1 MSFYTALTGL
11 NGSSADISAT
21 SNNIANV
28 GTTGFKRS
36 RVEFGD
42 IFATSPLQNASSSIG
57 SGTILKGIKQQ
68 FTQGNIAASLNALD
82 LAISGQ
88 GFFALKPSL
97 TSAQTVYT
105 RNGSLNVNND
115 RYVVDSA
122 GQYLLTYPVN
132 TDGSVTAKDLD
143 SAVPL
148 QLPVT
153 SGDPRATSDITLGVN
168 VNAASDVVTD
178 RPQFQDGYTFDPN
191 DPETFSNSTSITI
204 FDDLGNPTIATV
216 YFIKTQAASADDPT
230 NKYDTRL
237 VINDTIID
245 PDLVSAVNDAGN
257 QIFVDRFG
265 QQTTTIP
272 DDNYFIEGKGS
283 PLYKLDDLQT
293 LVPSQPAKISG
304 ESSSFDFGEEGDK
317 LVEIVTDPLQ
327 FKATRDAGNAGSDV
341 YWGKDFL
348 LVNVD
353 DSDQPVSIDINP
365 GFYNAEQ
372 LAEEVERAINAAYGD
387 DRKFQVE
394 QNVDDT
400 ISIDFQRVGA
410 DGTVTQLP
418 TPISVNLLGTAGT
431 SYVSDLI
438 GQENPKFSITSTS
451 PDFTKEQLL
460 AHSQVRI
467 NETLNAYARSTTD
480 SLGVSALKFAKST
493 GEKMSVPLE
502 RNQIIELERR
512 TLPKT
517 IAASQSF
524 KRSDVFGLRNG
535 DYSKSTLVFS
545 PGAGVSAPSI
555 SISKLATPS
564 FVLGKVTVVNNVIYQ
579 GMGTYADVIGSIDSS
594 KNGTSGND
602 LQINLDQSFENKD
615 FSSDAVGSTSI
626 TGWTVLNQKIELGST
641 VLGGFASPTDGTYP
655 TNNGSLGD
663 ASAATGTYT
672 TQIIQEN
679 GDKAVQLRSSLNSS
693 DGYAVTRGPAIISD
707 SSVSVNAGDTISF
720 DWKAEGGS
728 DAFDVYGYLLNTAT
742 GDTIELINETGT
754 SEGASTSWAK
764 VSKNI
769 STAGTY
775 KFIFVSGSF
784 DLSGGRALGA
794 QLYVDKIDVTSN
806 RTSMINEDVIGKITS
821 LVSFDSL
828 SLASGVNPSAANV
841 EVTVTDLT
849 GNLPNQT
856 LLKTIEGAHRTN
868 HYLSHTFVNKRPG
881 LKVFDGATKAYG
893 FQGTNLIEYSAN
905 NNSLRVYLEDASEFT
920 VGETVSLSG
929 NLGLNDQNSQI
940 ITGRDFKLVSV
951 TQNDE
956 GRSYIDLSTS
966 GIPMSDSDFAIGY
979 EAATD
984 IFVLHKPSDT
994 MEAFF
999 EGSHPPYDGA
1009 KSEFRSGKI
1018 IIREVQGQRTSLYD
1032 NQDVVNEFAKNAISI
1047 GGELITWSGSVQGDD
1062 KTALGIDSIQISDDW
1077 VDEKNPLVKV
1087 GYDEVNQRLKFEV
1100 DRTVL
1105 GSGTESNFNSFSVYG
1120 SSTQSGTNN
1129 IGLTNADNASQVQ
1142 IRGGE
1147 VLFGGSFVATG
1158 AEIQPNDKR
1167 YGIDVAYNSDLQN
1180 FTISSGTTGEAI
1192 AADGANNVE
1201 TDQKR
1206 SNIQIGRHTISATT
1220 GARIEAAYDVDATI
1234 IGGGDNS
1241 LFGLG
1246 ATKDDFLF
1254 TAGTGLSAE
1263 PARAIGASANEPLD
1277 TVFKLSS
1284 QNGDNIFNVSV
1295 NGISGI
1301 IKVPATSYVGTT
1313 LAEALQTRIN
1323 QITDPITG
1331 DTIGGVTVSY
1341 SGESNSFT
1349 FSTGTTGSDS
1359 TIKVKGAARLGL
1371 DDVPLG
1377 VGSVPEIYNLVQAT
1391 DVDGV
1396 ALYVDANGEVVTNP
1410 PENMVE
1416 GYYPLYIDEGE
1427 LTFDKTGKL
1436 VSPKNLVHYE
1446 KQEEGLS
1453 ISLDIDFST
1462 STQLAQPFSVLTVDQ
1477 DGFTSGRLDGIEI
1490 DSSGTIRANYTNGQ
1504 NNPLGKIVVANFNN
1518 QNGLKQ
1524 IGNATYT
1531 ETAVSGAPQVG
1542 EAGAEGFGTVLS
1554 GSLERS
1560 NVDITEELVNL
1571 ITAQRNF
1578 QASAKAIETTTGL
1591 TQTIINIR
1599 M

>member
-153 SGDPRATSDITLGVN
+153 SGDPQATSNIKLGVN
-168 VNAASDVVTD
+168 VNAASDVVPD
-178 RPQFQDGYTFDPN
+178 RAQFQDGYSFDPN
-191 DPETFSNSTSITI
+191 DPETFTNSTSITI

-237 VINDTIID
+237 VINDTIIT
-245 PDLVSAVNDAGN
+245 PDLVSAVDDAGK

-265 QQTTTIP
+265 QQTTSIP

-293 LVPSQPAKISG
+293 LVPSQPAKLNG
-304 ESSSFDFGEEGDK
+304 EQTSFDFGEEGDK

-327 FKATRDAGNAGSDV
+327 FKATREAGNTGSDV

-365 GFYNAEQ
+365 GLYNADQ
-372 LAEEVERAINAAYGD
+372 LSAEVERAINAAYGD

-400 ISIDFQRVGA
+400 VTLDFQRVGA
-410 DGTVTQLP
+410 DGTVTPL
-418 TPISVNLLGTAGT
+418 TNKISVELLGTD
-431 SYVSDLI
+431 SYVTEAMGDD
-438 GQENPKFSITSTS
+438 FAITGTS
-451 PDFTKEQLL
+451 PDFTKEEFL
-460 AHSQVRI
+460 AHTQVRI
-467 NETLNAYARSTTD
+467 NETLNAYGRQYSD
-480 SLGVSALKFAKST
+480 DPLGVGGLQFTKST
-493 GEKMSVPLE
+493 GEQIGSVYE
-502 RNQIIELERR
+502 YTQVVELERVDDTADKHYMVHSYYNKR
-512 TLPKT
+512 PALSVHTVLDEVDGNATNK
-517 IAASQSF
+517 IEYAATEN
-524 KRSDVFGLRNG
+524 RLRIYLG
-535 DYSKSTLVFS
+535 D
-545 PGAGVSAPSI
+545 
-555 SISKLATPS
+555 
-564 FVLGKVTVVNNVIYQ
+564 
-579 GMGTYADVIGSIDSS
+579 
-594 KNGTSGND
+594 
-602 LQINLDQSFENKD
+602 
-615 FSSDAVGSTSI
+615 GSTSPNSDLTDYEQGRSI
-626 TGWTVLNQKIELGST
+626 TLAGDDNFRSDLNGRSFVIS
-641 VLGGFASPTDGTYP
+641 S
-655 TNNGSLGD
+655 
-663 ASAATGTYT
+663 TGTDA
-672 TQIIQEN
+672 N
-679 GDKAVQLRSSLNSS
+679 GFK
-693 DGYAVTRGPAIISD
+693 Y
-707 SSVSVNAGDTISF
+707 
-720 DWKAEGGS
+720 
-728 DAFDVYGYLLNTAT
+728 
-742 GDTIELINETGT
+742 
-754 SEGASTSWAK
+754 
-764 VSKNI
+764 
-769 STAGTY
+769 
-775 KFIFVSGSF
+775 
-784 DLSGGRALGA
+784 
-794 QLYVDKIDVTSN
+794 IDV
-806 RTSMINEDVIGKITS
+806 
-821 LVSFDSL
+821 
-828 SLASGVNPSAANV
+828 
-841 EVTVTDLT
+841 
-849 GNLPNQT
+849 
-856 LLKTIEGAHRTN
+856 
-868 HYLSHTFVNKRPG
+868 
-881 LKVFDGATKAYG
+881 
-893 FQGTNLIEYSAN
+893 
-905 NNSLRVYLEDASEFT
+905 
-920 VGETVSLSG
+920 
-929 NLGLNDQNSQI
+929 
-940 ITGRDFKLVSV
+940 
-951 TQNDE
+951 
-956 GRSYIDLSTS
+956 STS
-966 GIPMSDSDFAIGY
+966 GLAVADEDFNIAGGNGS
-979 EAATD
+979 AS
-984 IFVLHKPSDT
+984 IFALTSPADEEPTV
-994 MEAFF
+994 EAFF
-999 EGSHPPYDGA
+999 EGSHPVYQGA
-1009 KSEFRSGKI
+1009 QEDYSSQSI
-1018 IIREVQGQRTSLYD
+1018 IIREKQGSTAATEKGAFVASDWKIANGTETAATTPATLATNLAFLGLQNLHRPMELTAAASGT
-1032 NQDVVNEFAKNAISI
+1032 ANATT
-1047 GGELITWSGSVQGDD
+1047 LTWSDGTNNLSITTAAHTTATAHAQLDDIRDKLDALTDLKGFSFTFLDASDNVVDSTSGSNWRDTSALTTNAGTADIAKIIVSRDD
-1062 KTALGIDSIQISDDW
+1062 NVDFNVVAGGATALASSVDGGANTATVNTVAATSTVLTKSAVDW
-1077 VDEKNPLVKV
+1077 VDEKNPPVKV
-1087 GYDEVNQRLKFEV
+1087 GYDATNQRLSFEV

-1105 GSGTESNFNSFSVYG
+1105 GSGTDSNFNSFSVYG
-1120 SSTQSGTNN
+1120 SASQTGTNN
-1129 IGLTNADNASQVQ
+1129 LGLTNADNAQRVQ

-1147 VLFGGSFVATG
+1147 VLYGDSFVATG
-1158 AEIQPNDKR
+1158 EEIQPNDKR
-1167 YGIDVAYNSDLQN
+1167 YGVKVAYNSELQN
-1180 FTISSGTTGEAI
+1180 FSISSGTTGEAI
-1192 AADGANNVE
+1192 DGNGAIGVNAQ
-1201 TDQKR
+1201 QKA
-1206 SNIQIGRHTISATT
+1206 SNIQVGRYAISETT
-1220 GARIEAAYDVDATI
+1220 GARVAQPYDVDATV
-1234 IGGGDNS
+1234 IGNGDNS
-1241 LFGLG
+1241 LFGVG
-1246 ATKDDFLF
+1246 ATKNDFLF
-1254 TAGTGLSAE
+1254 TAGTGLKATSAQ
-1263 PARAIGASANEPLD
+1263 AVGASANEPL
-1277 TVFKLSS
+1277 TNVFKLST

-1301 IKVPATSYVGTT
+1301 IEVPATSYVGTT

-1323 QITDPITG
+1323 QIVDPATG

-1341 SGESNSFT
+1341 SSETNSFT
-1349 FSTGTTGSDS
+1349 FATGTTGTDS

-1377 VGSVPEIYNLVQAT
+1377 VGTVPEIYNLVQAT
-1391 DVDGV
+1391 DADGV

-1410 PENMVE
+1410 PENLVE
-1416 GYYPLYIDEGE
+1416 DYYPLYIDEGE

-1446 KQEEGLS
+1446 KQEEGFS
-1453 ISLDIDFST
+1453 IALDVDFSS
-1462 STQLAQPFSVLTVDQ
+1462 STQLAQPFSVLTVEQ

-1531 ETAVSGAPQVG
+1531 ETAVSGTPQVG
-1542 EAGAEGFGTVLS
+1542 EAGSEGFGTILS

>member
-153 SGDPRATSDITLGVN
+153 SGDPQATSNIKLGVN
-168 VNAASDVVTD
+168 VNAASDVVPD
-178 RPQFQDGYTFDPN
+178 RAQFQDGYSFDPN
-191 DPETFSNSTSITI
+191 DPETFTNSTSITI

-237 VINDTIID
+237 VINDTIIN
-245 PDLVSAVNDAGN
+245 PDLVSAVDDAGN

-265 QQTTTIP
+265 QQTTSIP

-293 LVPSQPAKISG
+293 LVPSQPASISG
-304 ESSSFDFGEEGDK
+304 EQTSFDFGEEGDK
-317 LVEIVTDPLQ
+317 LVEIVTDPMQ
-327 FKATRDAGNAGSDV
+327 FKATREAGNSGSDV

-365 GFYNAEQ
+365 GLYNADQ
-372 LAEEVERAINAAYGD
+372 LAAEVERAINAAYGD

-400 ISIDFQRVGA
+400 ITFDFQRVGA
-410 DGTVTQLP
+410 DGAI
-418 TPISVNLLGTAGT
+418 TPLTNKVSVELLGTD
-431 SYVSDLI
+431 SYVTEAMGDD
-438 GQENPKFSITSTS
+438 FAITGTS
-451 PDFTKEQLL
+451 PDFTKEEFL
-460 AHSQVRI
+460 AHSQIRI
-467 NETLNAYARSTTD
+467 NETLNKYGRQYSD
-480 SLGVSALKFAKST
+480 DPLGVGGLQFAKST
-493 GEKMSVPLE
+493 GDSISNVYEYTQVV
-502 RNQIIELERR
+502 ELERVDDPADKHYMVHSYANR
-512 TLPKT
+512 
-517 IAASQSF
+517 Q
-524 KRSDVFGLRNG
+524 
-535 DYSKSTLVFS
+535 
-545 PGAGVSAPSI
+545 PSL
-555 SISKLATPS
+555 S
-564 FVLGKVTVVNNVIYQ
+564 VH
-579 GMGTYADVIGSIDSS
+579 
-594 KNGTSGND
+594 
-602 LQINLDQSFENKD
+602 
-615 FSSDAVGSTSI
+615 
-626 TGWTVLNQKIELGST
+626 TVLNE
-641 VLGGFASPTDGTYP
+641 VDG
-655 TNNGSLGD
+655 N
-663 ASAATGTYT
+663 
-672 TQIIQEN
+672 
-679 GDKAVQLRSSLNSS
+679 
-693 DGYAVTRGPAIISD
+693 
-707 SSVSVNAGDTISF
+707 
-720 DWKAEGGS
+720 
-728 DAFDVYGYLLNTAT
+728 
-742 GDTIELINETGT
+742 
-754 SEGASTSWAK
+754 
-764 VSKNI
+764 
-769 STAGTY
+769 
-775 KFIFVSGSF
+775 
-784 DLSGGRALGA
+784 
-794 QLYVDKIDVTSN
+794 
-806 RTSMINEDVIGKITS
+806 
-821 LVSFDSL
+821 
-828 SLASGVNPSAANV
+828 
-841 EVTVTDLT
+841 
-849 GNLPNQT
+849 
-856 LLKTIEGAHRTN
+856 
-868 HYLSHTFVNKRPG
+868 
-881 LKVFDGATKAYG
+881 
-893 FQGTNLIEYSAN
+893 GTNLIEYASTENRLRIYLDSSAD
-905 NNSLRVYLEDASEFT
+905 LTDYE
-920 VGETVSLSG
+920 
-929 NLGLNDQNSQI
+929 Q
-940 ITGRDFKLVSV
+940 
-951 TQNDE
+951 
-956 GRSYIDLSTS
+956 GRSITLAGDDSFRGDLNGRSFVISSTGTTTAGYKYVDVSTS
-966 GIPMSDSDFAIGY
+966 GLAVADEDFNI
-979 EAATD
+979 ATSGGPTVFALTSPTD
-984 IFVLHKPSDT
+984 DEPT
-994 MEAFF
+994 AEAFF
-999 EGSHPPYDGA
+999 EGSHPIYDGA
-1009 KSEFRSGKI
+1009 QEDYSSQSI
-1018 IIREVQGQRTSLYD
+1018 IIREKQGSTAATEKGAFVASDWKIQNGSEAAATTPATLATNLAFLGLDDLHRPMEITASTSSNSAARSL
-1032 NQDVVNEFAKNAISI
+1032 
-1047 GGELITWSGSVQGDD
+1047 TWSDGTNSLAITTADFSSSAGNANAQLDDIRDKLDALTDLKGFSFTFLDASGNVVDSTGGSNWRDTASITTNTGTATLAKMIVSRDD
-1062 KTALGIDSIQISDDW
+1062 NIDFTLVAGGTTGLSASVNGGASAATVNTSTITTDILANSSVDW
-1077 VDEKNPLVKV
+1077 VDEKNPPVKV
-1087 GYDEVNQRLKFEV
+1087 GYDATNQRLSFEV

-1105 GSGTESNFNSFSVYG
+1105 GSGTDSNFNSFSVYG
-1120 SSTQSGTNN
+1120 SSTQTGTNN
-1129 IGLTNADNASQVQ
+1129 LGLTNADNAQRVQ

-1147 VLFGGSFVATG
+1147 VLYGDPFVATG
-1158 AEIQPNDKR
+1158 EEIQPNDKR
-1167 YGIDVAYNSDLQN
+1167 FGIEVAYNSELQN
-1180 FTISSGTTGEAI
+1180 FSISSGTTGEAI
-1192 AADGANNVE
+1192 DGNGAIGVSE
-1201 TDQKR
+1201 QQKA
-1206 SNIQIGRHTISATT
+1206 SNIQVGRYAISETT
-1220 GARIEAAYDVDATI
+1220 GARVSQPYDVDATI
-1234 IGGGDNS
+1234 IGNGDNS
-1241 LFGLG
+1241 LFGVG
-1246 ATKDDFLF
+1246 KTKNDFLF
-1254 TAGTGLSAE
+1254 SAGTGLKATSAQ
-1263 PARAIGASANEPLD
+1263 AVGASANEPL
-1277 TVFKLSS
+1277 TNVFKLST

-1301 IKVPATSYVGTT
+1301 IEVPATSYVGTT

-1323 QITDPITG
+1323 QIVDPATG
-1331 DTIGGVTVSY
+1331 DTIGGVTVAY
-1341 SGESNSFT
+1341 SSETNSFT
-1349 FSTGTTGSDS
+1349 FATGTTGTDS

-1377 VGSVPEIYNLVQAT
+1377 VGTVPEIYNLVQAT

-1446 KQEEGLS
+1446 KQEEGFS
-1453 ISLDIDFST
+1453 ISLDVDFST
-1462 STQLAQPFSVLTVDQ
+1462 STQLAQPFSVLTVEQ

-1531 ETAVSGAPQVG
+1531 ETAVSGTPQVG
-1542 EAGAEGFGTVLS
+1542 EAGSEGFGNILS

>member
-132 TDGSVTAKDLD
+132 TDGSVTAKDLQ

-178 RPQFQDGYTFDPN
+178 RAQFQDGYTFDAN

-237 VINDTIID
+237 VINDTAIE
-245 PDLVSAVNDAGN
+245 PDLVSAVDDAGN

-327 FKATRDAGNAGSDV
+327 FKATRDAGNAGSDA

-353 DSDQPVSIDINP
+353 DSDQPVSIDLNP
-365 GFYNAEQ
+365 GLYNAEQ
-372 LAEEVERAINAAYGD
+372 LAAEVERAINAAYGD

-394 QNVDDT
+394 QNVDDV
-400 ISIDFQRVGA
+400 ISFDFQRVGA
-410 DGTVTQLP
+410 DGTVTQLSS
-418 TPISVNLLGTAGT
+418 PIAVNLLGTGGA
-431 SYVSDLI
+431 SYISDLI
-438 GQENPKFSITSTS
+438 SADNSKFSITSTS
-451 PDFTKEQLL
+451 PDFTKEELL

-467 NETLNAYARSTTD
+467 NETLNDYARATTD
-480 SLGVSALKFAKST
+480 SLGVGGLKFAKST
-493 GEKMSVPLE
+493 SEKIVSVYEYTQVVEMQRVDDASDKQYMVHSYFNKRPALSVFT
-502 RNQIIELERR
+502 ELESVVAG
-512 TLPKT
+512 PAD
-517 IAASQSF
+517 AAGDTNLLEYDATNNRIRLFVNDVTNFEAQRSLMLAGDHKF
-524 KRSDVFGLRNG
+524 GTARSDLNG
-535 DYSKSTLVFS
+535 REFTISSVTKY
-545 PGAGVSAPSI
+545 VSGD
-555 SISKLATPS
+555 T
-564 FVLGKVTVVNNVIYQ
+564 GY
-579 GMGTYADVIGSIDSS
+579 DSS
-594 KNGTSGND
+594 NTDKGYIDIGTSG
-602 LQINLDQSFENKD
+602 L
-615 FSSDAVGSTSI
+615 AV
-626 TGWTVLNQKIELGST
+626 
-641 VLGGFASPTDGTYP
+641 
-655 TNNGSLGD
+655 
-663 ASAATGTYT
+663 
-672 TQIIQEN
+672 
-679 GDKAVQLRSSLNSS
+679 
-693 DGYAVTRGPAIISD
+693 
-707 SSVSVNAGDTISF
+707 
-720 DWKAEGGS
+720 
-728 DAFDVYGYLLNTAT
+728 
-742 GDTIELINETGT
+742 
-754 SEGASTSWAK
+754 
-764 VSKNI
+764 
-769 STAGTY
+769 
-775 KFIFVSGSF
+775 
-784 DLSGGRALGA
+784 
-794 QLYVDKIDVTSN
+794 
-806 RTSMINEDVIGKITS
+806 
-821 LVSFDSL
+821 
-828 SLASGVNPSAANV
+828 
-841 EVTVTDLT
+841 
-849 GNLPNQT
+849 
-856 LLKTIEGAHRTN
+856 
-868 HYLSHTFVNKRPG
+868 
-881 LKVFDGATKAYG
+881 
-893 FQGTNLIEYSAN
+893 
-905 NNSLRVYLEDASEFT
+905 
-920 VGETVSLSG
+920 
-929 NLGLNDQNSQI
+929 
-940 ITGRDFKLVSV
+940 
-951 TQNDE
+951 
-956 GRSYIDLSTS
+956 
-966 GIPMSDSDFAIGY
+966 SDSDFKVKSGDATVFALTS
-979 EAATD
+979 AAASEP
-984 IFVLHKPSDT
+984 K
-994 MEAFF
+994 MEAYF
-999 EGSHPPYDGA
+999 EGAHAVYEGA
-1009 KSEFRSGKI
+1009 QEQYSSGRI
-1018 IIREVQGQRTSLYD
+1018 IIRETQGATADTSKGAFVAIDKKIDNATGNTALASDTLALLGLDKLHHPMVLKEPSSITAGKTWQLTLTTGGVDTVIETAANVGGSSGTGTAGDVFAALNAKASDFTAAGYSITYD
-1032 NQDVVNEFAKNAISI
+1032 STSTPKTFVINRDDMKDFSVKKSSASSNPTTQELDASI
-1047 GGELITWSGSVQGDD
+1047 GGKSGTFAALTTAAVTSTILANSSV
-1062 KTALGIDSIQISDDW
+1062 DW
-1077 VDEKNPLVKV
+1077 VDEKNPPVKV
-1087 GYDEVNQRLKFEV
+1087 GYDEVNQRLNFEV

-1105 GSGTESNFNSFSVYG
+1105 GSGTESNFNSFSAYG
-1120 SSTQSGTNN
+1120 SSTQTGTNN
-1129 IGLTNADNASQVQ
+1129 LGLTNADNAPQVQ

-1147 VLFGGSFVATG
+1147 VLYGNAFVATG

-1192 AADGANNVE
+1192 AADGANGV
-1201 TDQKR
+1201 TSDQKR

-1220 GARIEAAYDVDATI
+1220 GTRIETTYDVDATI
-1234 IGGGDNS
+1234 LGGGDNS

-1254 TAGTGLSAE
+1254 TSGTGLSAK
-1263 PARAIGASANEPLD
+1263 PATAVGASANEPLD
-1277 TVFKLSS
+1277 TVFKLST
-1284 QNGDNIFNVSV
+1284 QNGDNVFNVSV

-1301 IKVPATSYVGTT
+1301 IEVPATSYVGTT

-1323 QITDPITG
+1323 QIVDPTTG
-1331 DTIGGVTVSY
+1331 DTIGGVTVGY
-1341 SGESNSFT
+1341 STASNSFT
-1349 FSTGTTGSDS
+1349 FATGTTGSDS

-1371 DDVPLG
+1371 DEVPLG

-1391 DVDGV
+1391 DADGV

>member
-153 SGDPRATSDITLGVN
+153 SGDPQATSNIKLGVN
-168 VNAASDVVTD
+168 VNAASDVVPD
-178 RPQFQDGYTFDPN
+178 RPQFQDGYAFDPN
-191 DPETFSNSTSITI
+191 DPETFTNSTSITI

-237 VINDTIID
+237 VINDTIIT
-245 PDLVSAVNDAGN
+245 PDLVSAVDDAGK

-265 QQTTTIP
+265 QQTTSIP

-293 LVPSQPAKISG
+293 LVPSQPASIGG
-304 ESSSFDFGEEGDK
+304 ESTSFDFGEEGDK
-317 LVEIVTDPLQ
+317 LVEIVTDPMQ
-327 FKATRDAGNAGSDV
+327 FKATREAGNTGSDV

-365 GFYNAEQ
+365 GLYNADQ
-372 LAEEVERAINAAYGD
+372 LAAEVERAINAAYGD

-400 ISIDFQRVGA
+400 ITLDFQRVGA
-410 DGTVTQLP
+410 DGAVTPL
-418 TPISVNLLGTAGT
+418 TNKISVELLGTD
-431 SYVSDLI
+431 SYVTELMGDD
-438 GQENPKFSITSTS
+438 FAITGTS
-451 PDFTKEQLL
+451 PDFTKEEFL
-460 AHSQVRI
+460 AHTQVRI
-467 NETLNAYARSTTD
+467 NETLNEYGRQYAD
-480 SLGVSALKFAKST
+480 DPLGVGGLQFVKST
-493 GEKMSVPLE
+493 GEKINSVYEYNQVVQLE
-502 RNQIIELERR
+502 RVDD
-512 TLPKT
+512 P
-517 IAASQSF
+517 
-524 KRSDVFGLRNG
+524 SD
-535 DYSKSTLVFS
+535 T
-545 PGAGVSAPSI
+545 
-555 SISKLATPS
+555 
-564 FVLGKVTVVNNVIYQ
+564 
-579 GMGTYADVIGSIDSS
+579 
-594 KNGTSGND
+594 
-602 LQINLDQSFENKD
+602 
-615 FSSDAVGSTSI
+615 
-626 TGWTVLNQKIELGST
+626 
-641 VLGGFASPTDGTYP
+641 
-655 TNNGSLGD
+655 
-663 ASAATGTYT
+663 
-672 TQIIQEN
+672 
-679 GDKAVQLRSSLNSS
+679 
-693 DGYAVTRGPAIISD
+693 
-707 SSVSVNAGDTISF
+707 
-720 DWKAEGGS
+720 
-728 DAFDVYGYLLNTAT
+728 
-742 GDTIELINETGT
+742 
-754 SEGASTSWAK
+754 
-764 VSKNI
+764 
-769 STAGTY
+769 
-775 KFIFVSGSF
+775 
-784 DLSGGRALGA
+784 
-794 QLYVDKIDVTSN
+794 
-806 RTSMINEDVIGKITS
+806 
-821 LVSFDSL
+821 
-828 SLASGVNPSAANV
+828 
-841 EVTVTDLT
+841 
-849 GNLPNQT
+849 
-856 LLKTIEGAHRTN
+856 
-868 HYLSHTFVNKRPG
+868 HYMVHSYYNKRPALSVHTVLDEING
-881 LKVFDGATKAYG
+881 NAS
-893 FQGTNLIEYSAN
+893 NLIEYAATENRLRIYIGNGTTSAN
-905 NNSLRVYLEDASEFT
+905 SDLTNYE
-920 VGETVSLSG
+920 
-929 NLGLNDQNSQI
+929 Q
-940 ITGRDFKLVSV
+940 
-951 TQNDE
+951 
-956 GRSYIDLSTS
+956 GRSITLAGDNQFRGDLNGRNFVISSTGTDANGYKYIDVSTS
-966 GIPMSDSDFAIGY
+966 GLAVADEDFSI
-979 EAATD
+979 AAGSAS
-984 IFVLHKPSDT
+984 IFALTSPADNEPTV
-994 MEAFF
+994 EAFF
-999 EGSHPPYDGA
+999 EGSHPVYKGA
-1009 KSEFRSGKI
+1009 AEDYSSQSI
-1018 IIREVQGQRTSLYD
+1018 VIREKQGSTAATEKGAFVASDWKIKNGTETAATTPATLATNLAFLGIQNLHRPMEITASTSSSAAATTL
-1032 NQDVVNEFAKNAISI
+1032 
-1047 GGELITWSGSVQGDD
+1047 TWSDGTNNLTITTADFSSSAGDANAQLDDIRDKLDALTDLKGFSFTFLDASGNVVDSTSGANWRDTASITTNTGTATLAKLVVSRDDNTDFTLVAGAATGLSSSVDGGVN
-1062 KTALGIDSIQISDDW
+1062 TATVNTTSAQTDVLTKSSIDW
-1077 VDEKNPLVKV
+1077 VDEKNPPVHV
-1087 GYDEVNQRLKFEV
+1087 GYDSINQRLSFEV

-1105 GSGTESNFNSFSVYG
+1105 GSGTDSNFNSFSVYG
-1120 SSTQSGTNN
+1120 SAGQTGTNN
-1129 IGLTNADNASQVQ
+1129 LGLTNADNAQRVQ

-1147 VLFGGSFVATG
+1147 VLFGNAFVATG
-1158 AEIQPNDKR
+1158 EEIQPNDKR
-1167 YGIDVAYNSDLQN
+1167 YGIKVAYNSEFQN
-1180 FTISSGTTGEAI
+1180 FSISSGTTGEAI
-1192 AADGANNVE
+1192 EGNGAIGVPE
-1201 TDQKR
+1201 QQKA
-1206 SNIQIGRHTISATT
+1206 SNIQVGRFAISETT
-1220 GARIEAAYDVDATI
+1220 GARVAQAYDVDATI
-1234 IGGGDNS
+1234 IGNGDNL
-1241 LFGLG
+1241 LFGVG
-1246 ATKDDFLF
+1246 KTKNGFLF
-1254 TAGTGLSAE
+1254 SAGTGLKAT
-1263 PARAIGASANEPLD
+1263 PARAIGASANEPL
-1277 TVFKLSS
+1277 TNVFKLST
-1284 QNGDNIFNVSV
+1284 QTGDNIFNVSV

-1301 IKVPATSYVGTT
+1301 IEVPATSYVGTT

-1323 QITDPITG
+1323 QIVDPATG
-1331 DTIGGVTVSY
+1331 DTIGGVTVTY
-1341 SGESNSFT
+1341 SSENNSFT
-1349 FSTGTTGSDS
+1349 FATGTTGADS

-1377 VGSVPEIYNLVQAT
+1377 VGTVPEIYNLVQAT
-1391 DVDGV
+1391 DADGV

-1446 KQEEGLS
+1446 KQEEGFS
-1453 ISLDIDFST
+1453 IALDVDFST
-1462 STQLAQPFSVLTVDQ
+1462 STQLAQPFSVLTVEQ

-1531 ETAVSGAPQVG
+1531 ETAVSGTPQVG
-1542 EAGAEGFGTVLS
+1542 EAGSEGFGNILS

>member
-153 SGDPRATSDITLGVN
+153 SGDPQATSNIKLGVN
-168 VNAASDVVTD
+168 VNAASDVVPD
-178 RPQFQDGYTFDPN
+178 RPQFQDGYSFDPN
-191 DPETFSNSTSITI
+191 DPETFTNSTSITI

-237 VINDTIID
+237 VINDTIIN
-245 PDLVSAVNDAGN
+245 PDLVSAVDDAGK

-265 QQTTTIP
+265 QQTTSIP

-304 ESSSFDFGEEGDK
+304 EQTSFDFGEEGDK
-317 LVEIVTDPLQ
+317 LVEIVTDPLM
-327 FKATRDAGNAGSDV
+327 FKATREGGNGSGDI

-365 GFYNAEQ
+365 GLYNAEQ
-372 LAEEVERAINAAYGD
+372 LAAEVERAINAAYGD

-400 ISIDFQRVGA
+400 ITLDFQRVGA
-410 DGTVTQLP
+410 DGAVTPL
-418 TPISVNLLGTAGT
+418 TNKIAVELLGTD
-431 SYVSDLI
+431 SYVTEAMGDD
-438 GQENPKFSITSTS
+438 FAITGTS
-451 PDFTKEQLL
+451 PDFTKEQFLSH
-460 AHSQVRI
+460 AQIRI
-467 NETLNAYARSTTD
+467 NETLNEYGRQYSD
-480 SLGVSALKFAKST
+480 DPLGVGGLQFTKSR
-493 GEKMSVPLE
+493 GEKIEAVYE
-502 RNQIIELERR
+502 KTQVIELQR
-512 TLPKT
+512 TDDP
-517 IAASQSF
+517 
-524 KRSDVFGLRNG
+524 
-535 DYSKSTLVFS
+535 
-545 PGAGVSAPSI
+545 
-555 SISKLATPS
+555 
-564 FVLGKVTVVNNVIYQ
+564 
-579 GMGTYADVIGSIDSS
+579 
-594 KNGTSGND
+594 
-602 LQINLDQSFENKD
+602 
-615 FSSDAVGSTSI
+615 
-626 TGWTVLNQKIELGST
+626 
-641 VLGGFASPTDGTYP
+641 
-655 TNNGSLGD
+655 
-663 ASAATGTYT
+663 
-672 TQIIQEN
+672 
-679 GDKAVQLRSSLNSS
+679 
-693 DGYAVTRGPAIISD
+693 
-707 SSVSVNAGDTISF
+707 
-720 DWKAEGGS
+720 
-728 DAFDVYGYLLNTAT
+728 TAT
-742 GDTIELINETGT
+742 Q
-754 SEGASTSWAK
+754 
-764 VSKNI
+764 
-769 STAGTY
+769 Y
-775 KFIFVSGSF
+775 
-784 DLSGGRALGA
+784 
-794 QLYVDKIDVTSN
+794 
-806 RTSMINEDVIGKITS
+806 
-821 LVSFDSL
+821 LVHSY
-828 SLASGVNPSAANV
+828 A
-841 EVTVTDLT
+841 
-849 GNLPNQT
+849 
-856 LLKTIEGAHRTN
+856 
-868 HYLSHTFVNKRPG
+868 NKRPSLSVHTVQDTVVG
-881 LKVFDGATKAYG
+881 NGNQDLVKYFATENRLRIYLDNGGSASGATLSNYQ
-893 FQGTNLIEYSAN
+893 QGRSITLAGNES
-905 NNSLRVYLEDASEFT
+905 F
-920 VGETVSLSG
+920 SG
-929 NLGLNDQNSQI
+929 GLN
-940 ITGRDFKLVSV
+940 
-951 TQNDE
+951 
-956 GRSYIDLSTS
+956 GRSYVISSVGTDTAGYKYIDVSTS
-966 GIPMSDSDFAIGY
+966 GLAVADEDFTITTASGASIL
-979 EAATD
+979 ALTS
-984 IFVLHKPSDT
+984 PSDGEPT
-994 MEAFF
+994 VEAFF
-999 EGSHPPYDGA
+999 EGSHAVYEGA
-1009 KSEFRSGKI
+1009 EERYSSQHI
-1018 IIREVQGQRTSLYD
+1018 IIREKQGSNADTTKGSFVASRWMINNGAEGSSTLAQNLSSLGLENLYRPMILEGDAIGSAAALNLTFATTDGNTSLTLDSTGTD
-1032 NQDVVNEFAKNAISI
+1032 NFTPAGTTAADQLVALKDKLSSVNDLAGFSFTFLDTNGNVAFSTSAENWRDTAAAISDDTNGASVTLSKVYVSRDDMSDFSVASTDTDAAFTANI
-1047 GGELITWSGSVQGDD
+1047 GGDASTTKTDVDSNAAAGDLTTTVLS
-1062 KTALGIDSIQISDDW
+1062 KTKIDW
-1077 VDEKNPLVKV
+1077 VDERDPPVKI
-1087 GYDEVNQRLKFEV
+1087 GYDATNQRLSFQV
-1100 DRTVL
+1100 DRTVM
-1105 GSGTESNFNSFSVYG
+1105 GSGTSSDFNSFSVFG
-1120 SSTQSGTNN
+1120 SAGQTGTNN
-1129 IGLTNADNASQVQ
+1129 LGLTNADNASRVQ

-1147 VLFGGSFVATG
+1147 VLFGASFVATG
-1158 AEIQPNDKR
+1158 EEIQPNDKR
-1167 YGIDVAYNSDLQN
+1167 YGIKVAYNSELQN
-1180 FTISSGTTGEAI
+1180 FSISSGTTGEAI
-1192 AADGANNVE
+1192 DANGAIGVTE
-1201 TDQKR
+1201 QQKA
-1206 SNIQIGRHTISATT
+1206 SNIQVGRYAISSVNGSTVPQS
-1220 GARIEAAYDVDATI
+1220 YDVDATI
-1234 IGGGDNS
+1234 IGNGDNS
-1241 LFGLG
+1241 LFGVG
-1246 ATKDDFLF
+1246 RTKNDFLF
-1254 TAGTGLSAE
+1254 TAGTGLKAT
-1263 PARAIGASANEPLD
+1263 PAQAVGASANEPLSN
-1277 TVFKLSS
+1277 VFKLST
-1284 QNGDNIFNVSV
+1284 QAGDNIFNVSV
-1295 NGISGI
+1295 NGISGVI
-1301 IKVPATSYVGTT
+1301 EVPATSYVGTT

-1323 QITDPITG
+1323 QIVDPATG
-1331 DTIGGVTVSY
+1331 DTIGGVTVTY
-1341 SGESNSFT
+1341 SSETNNFT

-1391 DVDGV
+1391 NADGA

-1410 PENMVE
+1410 PADMVE

-1436 VSPKNLVHYE
+1436 ISPKNLVHYE
-1446 KQEEGLS
+1446 KQEEGFS
-1453 ISLDIDFST
+1453 ISLDVDFST
-1462 STQLAQPFSVLTVDQ
+1462 STQLAQPFSVLTVEQ

-1531 ETAVSGAPQVG
+1531 ETAVSGTPQVG
-1542 EAGAEGFGTVLS
+1542 EAGSEGFGNILS